1 MAKSG
6 VAGTTV
12 IKCGML
18 YDGIHDELFEK
29 REILIRENRIEKVGT
44 SVCGDDALI
53 IDLSDKTV
61 TPGLIDAHVHLS
73 YFDWREKRKENIFNS
88 PAYKTLAVLRSAQK
102 AMARGFTSIRHVGCS
117 SFDGYGSIDV
127 KRTIEKGY
135 FDGPRLMVAPMYL
148 GVNGGPADHSQALK
162 TNFMMAEAMRDHY
175 RSIGCGADFF
185 CNAVREQQKLGAD
198 FIKVMV
204 SGSFYSPDS
213 DPDMI
218 YFTDE
223 ELKAII
229 ETAHSLRMKVTAQV
243 YGPEAMQKLAK
254 MGIDCME
261 HGALMDAPTV
271 RVIEKCGT
279 VLVPTF
285 FPYDVVASPN
295 PLPSQDHQ
303 MSFKLAK
310 YAERLKEGRKHILNS
325 NIKLGY
331 GSDIVF
337 QHNNYDCGNEYS
349 CWLRSGT
356 DPFRALKAATSI
368 NAEIIGIKDVGRIEE
383 GAYADIA
390 AWSKDIL
397 TDHRALMDCAFV
409 MKNGR
414 TYPTESSL
422 DGQ

>member
-1 MAKSG
+1 M
-6 VAGTTV
+6 
-12 IKCGML
+12 
-18 YDGIHDELFEK
+18 
-29 REILIRENRIEKVGT
+29 
-44 SVCGDDALI
+44 
-53 IDLSDKTV
+53 
-61 TPGLIDAHVHLS
+61 
-73 YFDWREKRKENIFNS
+73 
-88 PAYKTLAVLRSAQK
+88 
-102 AMARGFTSIRHVGCS
+102 
-117 SFDGYGSIDV
+117 
-127 KRTIEKGY
+127 
-135 FDGPRLMVAPMYL
+135 
-148 GVNGGPADHSQALK
+148 
-162 TNFMMAEAMRDHY
+162 
-175 RSIGCGADFF
+175 
-185 CNAVREQQKLGAD
+185 
-198 FIKVMV
+198 MV

-213 DPDMI
+213 DPDLI
-218 YFTDE
+218 YFRDE

-229 ETAHSLRMKVTAQV
+229 ETAHSLRMKVTAHV

-285 FPYDVVASPN
+285 FPYDVVVSPN

-303 MSFKLAK
+303 MSCKLAK